1 MRKSLAI
8 FVILISVLSIFANA
22 LTMLPKNYTTVL
34 YIPSGSKL
42 YDEFKKIPIG
52 KTLMSDEG
60 VGIESLVTGILQQ
73 QLMSMKY
80 TLDDFD
86 LFMNEILF
94 AVDKDGVSTL
104 IVGPVKSST
113 KVKKILEGLLD
124 QDTLKNLQIKN
135 NYFIFSEK
143 YVAGGSAPSKFQ
155 ELLKSSLAVSYVNI
169 SESGLG
175 FEGYGTVRVSSGAM
189 IYNSEITP
197 TTQKAKDA
205 VKQLQSTKPIDVFAD
220 KNVGGDMLIFIN
232 RPIPNEVYKAVVEPI
247 IKQLN
252 LPLNISGV
260 AYTSADIGSAF
271 TSFMGADSGSSS
283 NSQNP
288 SVNSY
293 SVVFGTNFKMPDDAK
308 KYVTIAGERYGV
320 VQDENKQDVAYIL
333 IKSDRMITYTIA
345 PNKYKPGD
353 RKFFTDNYKPEYFAG
368 VFINFE
374 PMIKSV
380 LGRSVNSSA
389 IFISYIEGEK
399 IIQRGT
405 IK

>member
-8 FVILISVLSIFANA
+8 FVLLISVLSIFANA
-22 LTMLPKNYTTVL
+22 LNMLPKNYTTVL

-52 KTLMSDEG
+52 KTFMSDEG

-86 LFMNEILF
+86 LFVNEILF

-104 IVGPVKSST
+104 ILGPVKSST

-124 QDTLKNLQIKN
+124 QDALKNIQIKS

-143 YVAGGSAPSKFQ
+143 YVPGGSAPSKFQ

-175 FEGYGTVRVSSGAM
+175 FEGYGTVKVSSGAI
-189 IYNSEITP
+189 IYNSEIVP

-205 VKQLQSTKPIDVFAD
+205 VKQLQNTKPIDIFAD
-220 KNVGGDMLIFIN
+220 KNVGGDMLIFVN
-232 RPIPNEVYKAVVEPI
+232 RPIPNEIYKSVVEPI

-252 LPLNISGV
+252 VPFNVSGV
-260 AYTSADIGSAF
+260 AYMSADIGSAF
-271 TSFMGADSGSSS
+271 TEFMGADSGS
-283 NSQNP
+283 NSQTP

-293 SVVFGTNFKMPDDAK
+293 TVVFGTNFKMPDDVT

-320 VQDENKQDVAYIL
+320 VQDENKQDVAYIH
-333 IKSDRMITYTIA
+333 IKPDRMITYTVA

-353 RKFFTDNYKPEYFAG
+353 RKFFADNYKTEYFAG
-368 VFINFE
+368 VFVNFE

-380 LGRSVNSSA
+380 LGKSVKSSA
-389 IFISYIEGEK
+389 IFISYIEGDK

>member
-8 FVILISVLSIFANA
+8 FVLLISVLSIFANA

-34 YIPSGSKL
+34 YIPSGSNL

-86 LFMNEILF
+86 LLMNEILF
-94 AVDKDGVSTL
+94 AVDKDGFTTL
-104 IVGPVKSST
+104 ILGPVKNST
-113 KVKKILEGLLD
+113 KVRRILEGLLD
-124 QDTLKNLQIKN
+124 QETLKNMQIRN

-143 YVAGGSAPSKFQ
+143 YVAGGSVPSRFR
-155 ELLKSSLAVSYVNI
+155 ELLRNSLGVSYVNI

-189 IYNSEITP
+189 VYNSEIVP
-197 TTQKAKDA
+197 TTQKARDA
-205 VKQLQSTKPIDVFAD
+205 VRQLQTARPIDVLGD
-220 KNVGGDMLIFIN
+220 RNVGGDMLIFIN

-252 LPLNISGV
+252 LSLNISGV
-260 AYTSADIGSAF
+260 VYTSADIGSAF
-271 TSFMGADSGSSS
+271 TAFMGTGNGNGS
-283 NSQNP
+283 NSQSP

-293 SVVFGTNFKMPDDAK
+293 SVVFGANLKMPDDVK
-308 KYVTIAGERYGV
+308 KYVTIGGEKYGV
-320 VQDENKQDVAYIL
+320 VQDENKQDVAYLL
-333 IKSDRMITYTIA
+333 IRPDRMITYTVA
-345 PNKYKPGD
+345 PNRYRPGD

-368 VFINFE
+368 IFINFE

-389 IFISYIEGEK
+389 IFISYIEGER